1 MIDGLIAQSQ
11 AGNSDATLML
21 IEKFNPL
28 LRKYA
33 YKLYYDDAYDDLLAD
48 FIELLHNLKLDCVRD
63 KSEGSLVS
71 YIYKSIYSSYIKRL
85 IALKKLHNC
94 IPESNLSDQEL
105 YYVESSTAGNDVY
118 FENELP
124 GIGRILTKSE
134 VSVIKMIYIS
144 GFTVKETA
152 YMLGITRQAV
162 NQRKMRALK
171 KLKAQ
176 LVDKP

>member
-71 YIYKSIYSSYIKRL
+71 YIYKSIYSSYIKKL

-105 YYVESSTAGNDVY
+105 YYVESSTAGNDV
-118 FENELP
+118 
-124 GIGRILTKSE
+124 
-134 VSVIKMIYIS
+134 
-144 GFTVKETA
+144 
-152 YMLGITRQAV
+152 
-162 NQRKMRALK
+162 
-171 KLKAQ
+171 
-176 LVDKP
+176 